1 MNKARA
7 MKMKKEKK
15 FATRK
20 RFYFFL
26 AAVSLAAVLV
36 VGGYTLAPKWAK
48 ATYERELGT
57 GELRGTHLPT
67 PEAVRG
73 IYITSCVAS
82 AKTIREKILKEIEG
96 TAINSIVID
105 VKDYSG
111 RISIPTED
119 PTLVTKDSKG
129 CFVKDMEQF
138 VAELHEKGYYVIG
151 RISVFQ
157 DPVYAKLHPE
167 LAVQKKDGSVWKDRK
182 GLAFIDVSARPF
194 WDYIVKIGKE
204 SYNLG
209 FDELN
214 FDYMRFP
221 TDGDMK
227 DINFPWTLDMEK
239 KEALRQFFGYLHKQ
253 FRDSKAVLSV
263 DFFGMTTTDTGD
275 MNIGQYLE
283 FALPYFDYIAPMV
296 YPSHYPPSWNGLAN
310 PAANPYEVVKYS
322 MERAYMRASSTPHKL
337 RPWLQDFNLGATYT
351 ADMVMAQMKAVYDSG
366 LTSWMLWSPSNKYT
380 AGALNF
386 AK

>member
-1 MNKARA
+1 

>member
-1 MNKARA
+1 M
-7 MKMKKEKK
+7 
-15 FATRK
+15 
-20 RFYFFL
+20 
-26 AAVSLAAVLV
+26 AAVLV

>member
-1 MNKARA
+1 
-7 MKMKKEKK
+7 MKKEKK